1 MIWNR
6 RHNQIVHG
14 LRHPVG
20 DNVSLLSQCKKPLV
34 YRRPVCRDLAPSIVM
49 VAGADCNASYLCQF
63 ADPSTDLPRLRDPR
77 LLSEHIQQ
85 VFCYADQIITR
96 TLLNQPTKPML
107 TKMKICRDK
116 NFHTNGS

>member
-49 VAGADCNASYLCQF
+49 VAGADCDATQLCQL
-63 ADPSTDLPRLRDPR
+63 ADPSADFHRLYHSRLAAEPIHPTPSTADP
-77 LLSEHIQQ
+77 LKI
-85 VFCYADQIITR
+85 
-96 TLLNQPTKPML
+96 PTP
-107 TKMKICRDK
+107 TE
-116 NFHTNGS
+116 